1 MDENEKKEP
10 ETAQGSPK
18 PEDYS
23 RYMGTLNRIY
33 RRGNN
38 PRAKKLDSGIDSLK
52 KGAAAPQPAPA
63 NGKKDRSFWV
73 TLATILVAALV
84 IWLVKSF
91 LL

>member
-1 MDENEKKEP
+1 MEENERKGA
-10 ETAQGSPK
+10 ETRQAPA
-18 PEDYS
+18 DYN

>member
-1 MDENEKKEP
+1 MEENERKGA
-10 ETAQGSPK
+10 ETQQAPA
-18 PEDYS
+18 DYN

-52 KGAAAPQPAPA
+52 KGAAAPQPALA

>member
-1 MDENEKKEP
+1 MEENERKEA
-10 ETAQGSPK
+10 ETPQAPA
-18 PEDYS
+18 DYN

-52 KGAAAPQPAPA
+52 KGAAAPQPA